1 MYIVRLKQD
10 NEFILAKKKEKGEDK
25 KANNTL
31 ILFKNS
37 NLNTLSEMIK
47 KE

>member
-1 MYIVRLKQD
+1 MHIVGLKQD

-31 ILFKNS
+31 ILFKNN
-37 NLNTLSEMIK
+37 NLNTLSEIIE